1 MATQNAK
8 QEIKSTMNGAQRKA
22 EQVYDQAEEKLS
34 AVAENL
40 NNLTDKVKQASSD
53 LADKSIEMA
62 QKYPVH
68 TALGA
73 VAVGFILGAFL
84 TRRR

>member
-1 MATQNAK
+1 MATPTK
-8 QEIKSTMNGAQRKA
+8 EEVKSTMNGAHRKA
-22 EQVYDQAEEKLS
+22 EEVYDKAEEKLS

-40 NNLTDKVKQASSD
+40 NQISDKVKRASSD

-73 VAVGFILGAFL
+73 VAVGFVLGAFIA
-84 TRRR
+84 RRR